1 MNEKNEKEVREF
13 LKKLN
18 NELPGVM
25 ELELDGFFKRGL
37 WVTTRGGIVG
47 AKKKYAMIDYN
58 DKVKIRGFE
67 TVRRDWCR
75 LARNVQNKV
84 IKKILEDGNEKS
96 ALEYVKEIIQKIKQR
111 EVNKEELIIKTQL
124 KKTLSD
130 YKAISP
136 HVVAAKKMH
145 EKKIA
150 ISQGNL
156 IEYYI
161 AETHDKKKLVREKVK
176 LPDEE
181 GKYDIEYYLEHQ
193 ILPAVE
199 NIFQVFNINIREI
212 IDGKRQM
219 KLGEF

>member
-1 MNEKNEKEVREF
+1 M
-13 LKKLN
+13 
-18 NELPGVM
+18 
-25 ELELDGFFKRGL
+25 
-37 WVTTRGGIVG
+37 
-47 AKKKYAMIDYN
+47 
-58 DKVKIRGFE
+58 
-67 TVRRDWCR
+67 
-75 LARNVQNKV
+75 
-84 IKKILEDGNEKS
+84 
-96 ALEYVKEIIQKIKQR
+96 EYVKEIIQKIKQR

>member
-1 MNEKNEKEVREF
+1 
-13 LKKLN
+13 
-18 NELPGVM
+18 M

-111 EVNKEELIIKTQL
+111 EVNKEELIIRTQL
-124 KKTLSD
+124 KKPISE

-161 AETHDKKKLVREKVK
+161 AETRDKKKLVREKVK